1 MSESLYLRLPSG
13 APTAPGERL
22 VERLIVADE
31 GRVFRTCA
39 YIRTPPGQGSR
50 AGLHRHDFEQLYYVL
65 DGTLTLEIEGETLE
79 APAGSLLV
87 IPAGVEHRNSNRT
100 DRDVVQLMIE
110 SRP

>member
-1 MSESLYLRLPSG
+1 MSEYLRLPSTEST
-13 APTAPGERL
+13 PPGLRQ
-22 VERLIVADE
+22 VERLIAAEE
-31 GRVFRTCA
+31 GRVIRTCA

-50 AGLHRHDFEQLYYVL
+50 AGLHRHDFEQLYYVI
-65 DGTLTLEIEGETLE
+65 DGTLTLEIDGEVLE

-100 DRDVVQLMIE
+100 DRDVTQLMIE